1 MGRLLTRAVAQAGLS
16 EIAARALEGRGLD
29 AADIERLR
37 AADVLVVAGLADAV
51 RKKHRGDEVRVL
63 SVEAARREPE
73 LCRLDLPAGGAEGPT
88 GQELLVQVAL
98 ARLRTPCDKAIGFS
112 FEQLGLELS
121 QTALVF
127 GADAL
132 FGDLGSKRTLP
143 LLDGQAARRAE
154 LTGLIERSGRRVR
167 FVEVASVSLESRS

>member
-16 EIAARALEGRGLD
+16 ELAARALEGRGLN
-29 AADIERLR
+29 AEDIERLR
-37 AADVLVVAGLADAV
+37 EANVLLVAGLADAV

-63 SVEAARREPE
+63 SIEAARREPD
-73 LCRLDLPAGGAEGPT
+73 LYRLDLPAGAADGPT
-88 GQELLVQVAL
+88 GQELLLLVAL
-98 ARLRTPCDKAIGFS
+98 ARLRTPCDKAIALS
-112 FEQLGLELS
+112 FEQLGLELA

-143 LLDGQAARRAE
+143 LLDGHAARRAE

-167 FVEVASVSLESRS
+167 FVEVAPAALESRS